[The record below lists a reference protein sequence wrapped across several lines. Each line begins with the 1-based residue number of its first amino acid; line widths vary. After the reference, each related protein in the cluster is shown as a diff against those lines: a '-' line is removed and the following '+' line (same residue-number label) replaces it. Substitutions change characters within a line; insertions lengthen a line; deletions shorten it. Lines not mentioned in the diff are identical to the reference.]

1 MSKPAKFAPN
11 LRMKQAR
18 VQRGWS
24 QEYVARAIGSDAFT
38 VSRWERGVA
47 MASPHFRQQ
56 LCVLFDLSVA
66 QLGLIPADMQTP
78 DVQATCQPDEMT
90 TQPPSTP
97 STQSSILDPGI
108 PPALGH
114 SLVGR
119 DDLSRQLKQRLLSEN
134 SVALSAINGLPGVGK
149 TALATALAHDDE
161 LKAFLC

>member
-24 QEYVARAIGSDAFT
+24 QEYVARAIGTDAFT

-90 TQPPSTP
+90 TQPPST
-97 STQSSILDPGI
+97 QSSILDPGI

-119 DDLSRQLKQRLLSEN
+119 DSPAQAAIVERELCGAVCHQWLTWRGEN
-134 SVALSAINGLPGVGK
+134 RPGNGAG
-149 TALATALAHDDE
+149 A
-161 LKAFLC
+161 